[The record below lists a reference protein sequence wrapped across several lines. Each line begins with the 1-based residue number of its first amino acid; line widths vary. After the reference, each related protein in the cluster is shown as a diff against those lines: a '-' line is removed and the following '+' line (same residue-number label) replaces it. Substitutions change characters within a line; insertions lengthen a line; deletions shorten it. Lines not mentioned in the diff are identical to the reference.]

1 VRCHPARGSSW
12 RRTWSP
18 DREARED
25 REDREDREA
34 RQVREAREARQVR
47 EAREDREAREAR
59 QVREFSCRLFFP
71 SALGEKKEKK
81 KKEEKQKKKKKK
93 MEGEVLGQA
102 NYPYIVLGG
111 SLVMCIA
118 VILMGF
124 KM

>member
-1 VRCHPARGSSW
+1 VSFPV
-12 RRTWSP
+12 
-18 DREARED
+18 D
-25 REDREDREA
+25 
-34 RQVREAREARQVR
+34 
-47 EAREDREAREAR
+47 
-59 QVREFSCRLFFP
+59 FFFP
-71 SALGEKKEKK
+71 SALGEKKQ
-81 KKEEKQKKKKKK
+81 KKEKRKKEKRKKE

>member
-1 VRCHPARGSSW
+1 VRTARPVRNVRPVSFPA
-12 RRTWSP
+12 
-18 DREARED
+18 D
-25 REDREDREA
+25 
-34 RQVREAREARQVR
+34 
-47 EAREDREAREAR
+47 
-59 QVREFSCRLFFP
+59 FFFP
-71 SALGEKKEKK
+71 SALGEKKQ
-81 KKEEKQKKKKKK
+81 KKEKRKKAKKGKKKK

>member
-1 VRCHPARGSSW
+1 VRTARPARTV
-12 RRTWSP
+12 RT
-18 DREARED
+18 ARPV
-25 REDREDREA
+25 RSVRPA
-34 RQVREAREARQVR
+34 RTVRTVSFPV
-47 EAREDREAREAR
+47 D
-59 QVREFSCRLFFP
+59 FFFQAHLEKK
-71 SALGEKKEKK
+71 SKKTKKKKRKKEKRK
-81 KKEEKQKKKKKK
+81 KRK

>member
-1 VRCHPARGSSW
+1 MRTVRTVRTVSFPA
-12 RRTWSP
+12 
-18 DREARED
+18 D
-25 REDREDREA
+25 
-34 RQVREAREARQVR
+34 
-47 EAREDREAREAR
+47 
-59 QVREFSCRLFFP
+59 FFFP
-71 SALGEKKEKK
+71 SALGEKKRKK
-81 KKEEKQKKKKKK
+81 KKRKKEKKKK

>member
-1 VRCHPARGSSW
+1 MRCRPARGSSW

-18 DREARED
+18 DRE
-25 REDREDREA
+25 DREA
-34 RQVREAREARQVR
+34 REVREVREAREAREVR
-47 EAREDREAREAR
+47 EAHEDREVREDR

-71 SALGEKKEKK
+71 KRTWRKKAKKKEKK
-81 KKEEKQKKKKKK
+81 RK

>member
-1 VRCHPARGSSW
+1 MRTERTVRTERPARPVRPARSVRSV
-12 RRTWSP
+12 RTVSFHA
-18 DREARED
+18 D
-25 REDREDREA
+25 
-34 RQVREAREARQVR
+34 
-47 EAREDREAREAR
+47 
-59 QVREFSCRLFFP
+59 FFFP
-71 SALGEKKEKK
+71 SALGEKK
-81 KKEEKQKKKKKK
+81 QKKKKKEKRKKEKKKKRKKRK

>member
-1 VRCHPARGSSW
+1 MRTARTVRPARSA
-12 RRTWSP
+12 SP
-18 DREARED
+18 VSFPADFFFEAHLEKKSKKR
-25 REDREDREA
+25 
-34 RQVREAREARQVR
+34 
-47 EAREDREAREAR
+47 
-59 QVREFSCRLFFP
+59 
-71 SALGEKKEKK
+71 KKEKK
-81 KKEEKQKKKKKK
+81 EKKKKK

>member
-1 VRCHPARGSSW
+1 MSTVRPARPVRPVRTVRHVRSVRSVSFPADFFFPK
-12 RRTWSP
+12 RTW
-18 DREARED
+18 R
-25 REDREDREA
+25 
-34 RQVREAREARQVR
+34 
-47 EAREDREAREAR
+47 
-59 QVREFSCRLFFP
+59 
-71 SALGEKKEKK
+71 KK

>member
-1 VRCHPARGSSW
+1 VSFLA
-12 RRTWSP
+12 
-18 DREARED
+18 D
-25 REDREDREA
+25 
-34 RQVREAREARQVR
+34 
-47 EAREDREAREAR
+47 
-59 QVREFSCRLFFP
+59 FFFP
-71 SALGEKKEKK
+71 SALGEKKQKSKKK
-81 KKEEKQKKKKKK
+81 KKEQKKKKK